1 MRIPSSV
8 TGLLLYGLIFGCA
21 PTIPPVTPP
30 ESYKGPVAEQPVVRP
45 GEYWVYQ
52 TGSLN
57 KGKTT
62 ALPANLGFP
71 LWLGKTWSYEGES
84 LPIGRSG
91 PTSKAFKIATRTTC
105 VVTAFKQ
112 VTVTAGTFD
121 AFECECSCSSIENY
135 DRGCGQMTI
144 WYAPDVKNILKR
156 KTDSSG
162 STIEL
167 IQYKASR

>member
-1 MRIPSSV
+1 MKPNRISNWPVRERPRERLIKEGTLMRIPSSV

-71 LWLGKTWSYEGES
+71 LWLGK
-84 LPIGRSG
+84 
-91 PTSKAFKIATRTTC
+91 
-105 VVTAFKQ
+105 
-112 VTVTAGTFD
+112 
-121 AFECECSCSSIENY
+121 
-135 DRGCGQMTI
+135 
-144 WYAPDVKNILKR
+144 
-156 KTDSSG
+156 
-162 STIEL
+162 
-167 IQYKASR
+167 